1 MAMADVSR
9 EVNKAAGEKETED
22 AVFIR
27 RLAAS
32 YNKNAYDGKD
42 RVLELHY
49 TDIDK
54 TYQILL
60 GKDGSKVYTDG
71 SLSSTTC
78 IATSYEVWAGIAR
91 GEIGAGEAL
100 GKQMYTVS
108 GDFSLMTNWNKYFGN
123 GTAEIEDSSEEGLK
137 KPSMATMLI
146 PWIVYWTAIS
156 FDPKR
161 GSLIAL
167 VVCALTPLL
176 MRRHRFVIWD
186 KLSLVAVAVL
196 SAAAYMLGE
205 GDAAAIA
212 AGYLVFGLM
221 WLGSCLV
228 NEPLSATYVKYKYGG
243 DRACRNL
250 LFMKTN
256 YILSACWGV
265 LYVLTAVLTW
275 VLRSEGLGNMSL
287 IVNNVLPVGMGLFTV
302 WFQKWYPAYL
312 ASGGGRRNRRN

>member
-1 MAMADVSR
+1 MAMADVNR
-9 EVNKAAGEKETED
+9 EVNKAAGKKETED

-42 RVLELHY
+42 RVLEIHY

-60 GKDGSKVYTDG
+60 GKDGSKVCTDG

-78 IATSYEVWAGIAR
+78 IITSYEVWASIAR

-108 GDFSLMTNWNKYFGN
+108 GDFSLMTSWNKYFGN

-137 KPSMATMLI
+137 KPSMTTMLI

-161 GSLIAL
+161 GSMIAL
-167 VVCALTPLL
+167 VVFALTPLL
-176 MRRHRFVIWD
+176 MRHHRFVIWD
-186 KLSLVAVAVL
+186 RLSLVAVAIL
-196 SAAAYMLGE
+196 SASAYMLGE
-205 GDAAAIA
+205 GDATAIA
-212 AGYLVFGLM
+212 GGYLVFGLM
-221 WLGSCLV
+221 WLGSCLI

-287 IVNNVLPVGMGLFTV
+287 IVNNVLPVGMGVFTV

-312 ASGGGRRNRRN
+312 ASGGGRKNRRN

>member
-9 EVNKAAGEKETED
+9 EVNKAAGETETED

-60 GKDGSKVYTDG
+60 GKDGSKVCTDG

-78 IATSYEVWAGIAR
+78 IDTSYEVWASIAR
-91 GEIGAGEAL
+91 GELGAGEAL

-123 GTAEIEDSSEEGLK
+123 GMAEIENSSEDGLK
-137 KPSMATMLI
+137 KPLMTTMLI

-161 GSLIAL
+161 GSMIAL
-167 VVCALTPLL
+167 AACALTPLL
-176 MRRHRFVIWD
+176 MRHHRLVIWD
-186 KLSLVAVAVL
+186 KLSLVAVAIL

-205 GDAAAIA
+205 GDATAIA
-212 AGYLVFGLM
+212 VGYLVFGLM

-243 DRACRNL
+243 DRACKNL

-287 IVNNVLPVGMGLFTV
+287 VVNNVLPVGMGLFTV

-312 ASGGGRRNRRN
+312 ASGGGKKNRRN

>member
-9 EVNKAAGEKETED
+9 EVDKAAGEKETED

-27 RLAAS
+27 RLAAL

-78 IATSYEVWAGIAR
+78 IDTPYEVWAGIAR

-108 GDFSLMTNWNKYFGN
+108 GDFSLMTSWNKYFGN

-137 KPSMATMLI
+137 KPSMTTMLI

-161 GSLIAL
+161 GSMIAL

-176 MRRHRFVIWD
+176 MRHHRLVIWD
-186 KLSLVAVAVL
+186 KLSLVAVAIL
-196 SAAAYMLGE
+196 SASAYMLGE

-212 AGYLVFGLM
+212 VGYLVFGLM

-243 DRACRNL
+243 DRACRNP
-250 LFMKTN
+250 LFMRTN
-256 YILSACWGV
+256 YFLSACWGV